1 MELFSV
7 YLVTVFSAALAGG
20 LAFVL
25 WRRGLQ
31 WLVVAAWLAV
41 VGLAALF
48 WYLAS
53 IATGAFLAGLGETI
67 VALWLA
73 LAFVPGIALGAA
85 LALSRPLGLGLSIA
99 YALGLAVYFVTMA

>member
-1 MELFSV
+1 MELAGI
-7 YLVTVFSAALAGG
+7 YLAAVVSAALAGG

-25 WRRGLQ
+25 WRRGLR
-31 WLVVAAWLAV
+31 WLVVAAWAAV

-48 WYLAS
+48 WHLAS
-53 IATGAFLAGLGETI
+53 VATGAFLAGLGETI
-67 VALWLA
+67 IALWLA

-99 YALGLAVYFVTMA
+99 YALGLAAYFVTMA